1 MGPMNIPD
9 EKNDLDLIAAF
20 IDGRLAPA
28 ERARAMQLLARDEAA
43 FEVFADALRVQAS
56 ESDTKVVPIDRLR
69 SRRSLNRWT
78 VIVPAAAAAVLLIA
92 VLPRLQTGNNGVA
105 AAPGAAAI
113 VAQLGQQ
120 PAGLR
125 GIAGPGWEQRDWSV
139 TRGGTSSLAESAR
152 DFRLGVRALDLQVA
166 LGTEDRQLADRLTA
180 EMLGWITA
188 IQFSE
193 PVAAKYTDLRA
204 RLATTDPHD
213 RLVTGASDAE
223 GSLAQL
229 VDPFWF
235 GLGKW
240 SAAGEL
246 AARARQGAFF
256 QTQLTAGVIKNALEG
271 GRARLDD
278 EDTATLR
285 QAAAL
290 ARPGVADAEF
300 DRVRDGLRA
309 LIKRHGG

>member
-1 MGPMNIPD
+1 
-9 EKNDLDLIAAF
+9 
-20 IDGRLAPA
+20 
-28 ERARAMQLLARDEAA
+28 
-43 FEVFADALRVQAS
+43 
-56 ESDTKVVPIDRLR
+56 
-69 SRRSLNRWT
+69 
-78 VIVPAAAAAVLLIA
+78 
-92 VLPRLQTGNNGVA
+92 
-105 AAPGAAAI
+105 
-113 VAQLGQQ
+113 
-120 PAGLR
+120 
-125 GIAGPGWEQRDWSV
+125 
-139 TRGGTSSLAESAR
+139 
-152 DFRLGVRALDLQVA
+152 
-166 LGTEDRQLADRLTA
+166 
-180 EMLGWITA
+180 MLGWITA

-246 AARARQGAFF
+246 AARARRGAFF